1 MRRPYAQNFPLEG
14 PLVSIK
20 EGVMFRRSRTSSRSI
35 GQEVMEL
42 FPETGILD
50 SKFLFADSDSMG
62 HANNSPGT
70 SSGLLPV
77 TNKVLSEHSSSIL
90 CLHNLGLHLSFYS
103 TAECVWSEP
112 HSLEHIYSGPFQES
126 SPFPRTM
133 PWSVRRA
140 SDDVTRTKHFQTGLT
155 PVAKTK
161 TFHSLLWH
169 NGPALCGQSKY
180 STCWF

>member
-1 MRRPYAQNFPLEG
+1 MLRTFLLRD

-20 EGVMFRRSRTSSRSI
+20 EGVMFRRSRASSRSK
-35 GQEVMEL
+35 GQKVMEL

-70 SSGLLPV
+70 PSGLLPV

-112 HSLEHIYSGPFQES
+112 HSLEHIYSVPFQES

-133 PWSVRRA
+133 P
-140 SDDVTRTKHFQTGLT
+140 
-155 PVAKTK
+155 
-161 TFHSLLWH
+161 
-169 NGPALCGQSKY
+169 
-180 STCWF
+180 